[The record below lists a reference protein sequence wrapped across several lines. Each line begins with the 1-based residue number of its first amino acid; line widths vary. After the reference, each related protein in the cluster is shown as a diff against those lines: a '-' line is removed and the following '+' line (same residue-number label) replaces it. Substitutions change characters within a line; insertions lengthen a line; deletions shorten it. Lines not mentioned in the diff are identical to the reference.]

1 MGILPPVL
9 CGCRRCVLAQHI
21 PGQPHSGDKGSP
33 FTALEDSQQQEE
45 LLGAVTAYVKMVCIL
60 QGSETRVHQLVL

>member
-1 MGILPPVL
+1 M
-9 CGCRRCVLAQHI
+9 LAQHI

-45 LLGAVTAYVKMVCIL
+45 HLGAVTAYVKMVCIL